1 MTKLGSLGSK
11 KQAILLGVLAVVLVL
26 AVVRWRPG
34 GGAPAPA
41 ASATNATNATNLAAS
56 QGRRSGG
63 QSASAADES
72 TPAPSRAASRSGART
87 KEVQA
92 DDVPILDPDDFKVKA
107 PRDGSDAGRDLF
119 DLREPT
125 RKPPPTPYPPPPP
138 PGDARFIGPL
148 PAPGP
153 TPTPRPPEVTFKFVG
168 TFGPKGHPI
177 AVIQEGDKVYNVRA
191 GDVLFDKF
199 VLRNVGYESIDIGFV
214 GYPETESRRIGITPN

>member
-1 MTKLGSLGSK
+1 MRARFAALGSK
-11 KQAILLGVLAVVLVL
+11 KQAILLAVLAAVLVL

-34 GGAPAPA
+34 GGAPAASPSAPA
-41 ASATNATNATNLAAS
+41 ATSTAAR
-56 QGRRSGG
+56 QGRSG
-63 QSASAADES
+63 QSASAADDS
-72 TPAPSRAASRSGART
+72 PASSAAARPVRGGSRGR
-87 KEVQA
+87 EVQP
-92 DDVPILDPDDFKVKA
+92 DEVPLIDPDDFKVRA
-107 PRDGSDAGRDLF
+107 PRDGADTGRDLF

-138 PGDARFIGPL
+138 PGDTRFIGPL

-153 TPTPRPPEVTFKFVG
+153 TPTPRPAASTFTFVG

-177 AVIQEGDKVYNVRA
+177 AVILDGDKVYSARA

-214 GYPETESRRIGITPN
+214 GYAETESRRIGITPN

>member
-1 MTKLGSLGSK
+1 MSRISSLGSK

-34 GGAPAPA
+34 GGAPAPKPS
-41 ASATNATNATNLAAS
+41 ASAVSVATPQA
-56 QGRRSGG
+56 RGG
-63 QSASAADES
+63 QSATAADES
-72 TPAPSRAASRSGART
+72 SPAPSRAARGART
-87 KEVQA
+87 KEIDA
-92 DDVPILDPDDFKVKA
+92 DGVPILDPDDFKVKA
-107 PRDGSDAGRDLF
+107 PRDGAEADRDLF

-199 VLRNVGYESIDIGFV
+199 VLKNVGYESIDIGFV

>member
-1 MTKLGSLGSK
+1 MRGAKISALGSK

-34 GGAPAPA
+34 GGPPAPSPA
-41 ASATNATNATNLAAS
+41 ATTVAA
-56 QGRRSGG
+56 QGRTGG
-63 QSASAADES
+63 RSASAADES
-72 TPAPSRAASRSGART
+72 SPAPSRAARGSRT

-92 DDVPILDPDDFKVKA
+92 DDVPILDPDDFRVKA
-107 PRDGSDAGRDLF
+107 PRDGADASRDLF

-125 RKPPPTPYPPPPP
+125 RKPPPTPVPPPPP
-138 PGDARFIGPL
+138 PGDTRFIGPL

-153 TPTPRPPEVTFKFVG
+153 TPTPKPPEVTFKFVG

-191 GDVLFDKF
+191 GDILFDKF

-214 GYPETESRRIGITPN
+214 GYPDTESRRIGITPN

>member
-1 MTKLGSLGSK
+1 MTKIGSLGSK

-34 GGAPAPA
+34 GGAPAPSP
-41 ASATNATNATNLAAS
+41 SATSATKLAAP
-56 QGRRSGG
+56 QPRAGG
-63 QSASAADES
+63 KSASAADEA
-72 TPAPSRAASRSGART
+72 PPPPSRAASRSGSRT

-92 DDVPILDPDDFKVKA
+92 DDVPILDPDDFEVKA
-107 PRDGSDAGRDLF
+107 PRDVADAGRDLF

-125 RKPPPTPYPPPPP
+125 RKPPPTPFPPPPP
-138 PGDARFIGPL
+138 PGDTRFIGPL

-153 TPTPRPPEVTFKFVG
+153 TPTPKPPEITFKFVG

-199 VLRNVGYESIDIGFV
+199 VLRSVGYESIDIGFV
-214 GYPETESRRIGITPN
+214 GYAETESRRIGITPN

>member
-1 MTKLGSLGSK
+1 
-11 KQAILLGVLAVVLVL
+11 
-26 AVVRWRPG
+26 
-34 GGAPAPA
+34 
-41 ASATNATNATNLAAS
+41 
-56 QGRRSGG
+56 
-63 QSASAADES
+63 
-72 TPAPSRAASRSGART
+72 
-87 KEVQA
+87 
-92 DDVPILDPDDFKVKA
+92 VKA
-107 PRDGSDAGRDLF
+107 PRDGAEADRDLF

-138 PGDARFIGPL
+138 PGDTRFIGPL

-199 VLRNVGYESIDIGFV
+199 VLKNVGYESIDIGFV

>member
-1 MTKLGSLGSK
+1 MSRISSLGSK

-34 GGAPAPA
+34 GGAPAA
-41 ASATNATNATNLAAS
+41 TQSASSTGVVTP
-56 QGRRSGG
+56 QGRSRG

-72 TPAPSRAASRSGART
+72 SPAPSRAASRGGSRT

-107 PRDGSDAGRDLF
+107 PRDGAEADRDLF

-138 PGDARFIGPL
+138 PGDTRFIGPL
-148 PAPGP
+148 PLPGP

-199 VLRNVGYESIDIGFV
+199 VLKSVGYESIDIGFV